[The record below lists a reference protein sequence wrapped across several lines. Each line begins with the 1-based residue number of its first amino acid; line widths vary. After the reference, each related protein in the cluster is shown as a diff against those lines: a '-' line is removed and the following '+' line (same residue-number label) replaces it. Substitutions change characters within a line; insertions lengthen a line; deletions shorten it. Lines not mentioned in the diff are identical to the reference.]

1 MKRGTKVFLCLLS
14 VVLATLI
21 VAACIYCGYY
31 PHYKRNQHA
40 AVIADKPLER
50 GEMRIMSCNL
60 RCANTSD
67 LGKTSWFYR
76 ADLIVKNI
84 EAEAPTIIGFQE
96 ATKWQYNYMCRTLTG
111 YDSVMTF
118 RDDTLIA
125 EACPVFYRTDLYDL
139 VDKGSFWLSETPE
152 KMSKD
157 WGSACYRICSYV
169 ILKEKQTGLDFVVF
183 NTHLDHVSEEAR
195 IKGIGVVLDKIA
207 QFGLCPR

>member
-84 EAEAPTIIGFQE
+84 EAEAPTIMASRRLRSGSTTICAARSR
-96 ATKWQYNYMCRTLTG
+96 ATIP
-111 YDSVMTF
+111 S
-118 RDDTLIA
+118 
-125 EACPVFYRTDLYDL
+125 
-139 VDKGSFWLSETPE
+139 
-152 KMSKD
+152 
-157 WGSACYRICSYV
+157 
-169 ILKEKQTGLDFVVF
+169 
-183 NTHLDHVSEEAR
+183 
-195 IKGIGVVLDKIA
+195 
-207 QFGLCPR
+207 